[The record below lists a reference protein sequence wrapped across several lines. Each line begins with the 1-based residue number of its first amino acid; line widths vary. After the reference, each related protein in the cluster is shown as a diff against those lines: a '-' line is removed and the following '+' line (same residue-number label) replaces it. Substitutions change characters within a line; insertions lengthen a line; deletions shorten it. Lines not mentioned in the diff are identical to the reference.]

1 MKFSDFDDV
10 NVGTS
15 LTLTFALLIVLI
27 LGGGGLVVW
36 QFRIASR
43 QTDRL
48 TQVSQ
53 QLVAL
58 QQLQEQLFTFHG
70 RLEEIAQSKDANRL
84 LAEAQ
89 PLISPLLQQT
99 QRVRDT
105 FKNSPSEIPADS
117 FNAIDLTLPSQLEG
131 ITALARSG
139 DWEAVNLRLANQ
151 LKPMEGQISAL
162 VHTTNSEVN
171 LQMAQAVATM
181 GNLQS
186 RILVVVTTTALA
198 TFLVAAFFGWSIARR
213 MIQLTQD
220 LMNMRF
226 EERLA
231 ERSRIAQDLHDSL
244 LQGLLSA
251 SMQLHVAARQIP
263 ADAPAKPGVT
273 RVLELMG
280 EVVEEGRTT
289 LKGLRSTANSSRD
302 LVQSFSAIQAELP
315 GRRHI
320 DYRITV
326 EGQSRPLHPDIR
338 DEIFRIGREALLN
351 AFRHSQAKTIKLE
364 LEYGQKQLRVLV
376 RDDGVGI
383 DAQVLRSGC
392 EGHWGISGMR
402 ERAEEMGASL
412 KLFSRAGAGT
422 EVELSVPGGIA
433 YESNSSQRSGG
444 WFGRFFRRGPDANGS
459 EKWQ

>member
-1 MKFSDFDDV
+1 MEFSDFADV

-15 LTLTFALLIVLI
+15 LTLTFALLIALI

-36 QFRIASR
+36 QFRIANS

-48 TQVSQ
+48 TRVSQ
-53 QLVAL
+53 ESVAV
-58 QQLQEQLFTFHG
+58 QQLQEQLFTFHA
-70 RLEEIAQSKDANRL
+70 RLEEIARSKDANQL

-89 PLISPLLQQT
+89 PLITPLLQQT
-99 QRVRDT
+99 QRASET
-105 FKNSPSEIPADS
+105 FKNSPSEIPADT
-117 FNAIDLTLPSQLEG
+117 FNAINVTLPSQLEG
-131 ITALARSG
+131 ITELARSG

-162 VHTTNSEVN
+162 VHTTNNEVN
-171 LQMAQAVATM
+171 REMAQAVATM

-213 MIQLTQD
+213 MIQLTQES
-220 LMNMRF
+220 MNMRF

-231 ERSRIAQDLHDSL
+231 ERTRIAQDLHDTL
-244 LQGLLSA
+244 LQGFLSA

-263 ADAPAKPGVT
+263 ADAPAKPRVT
-273 RVLELMG
+273 RVLELMSQ
-280 EVVEEGRTT
+280 VIEEGRTT
-289 LKGLRSTANSSRD
+289 LNGLRSTDSSSRD

-320 DYRITV
+320 DYRVTV

-351 AFRHSQAKTIKLE
+351 AFRHSQAKTIELE
-364 LEYGQKQLRVLV
+364 LEYGQEQLRVLV
-376 RDDGVGI
+376 RDDGRGM
-383 DAQVLRSGC
+383 DPQVLHSGR

-402 ERAEEMGASL
+402 ERAEEIGGSL
-412 KLFSRAGAGT
+412 RLFSRAGAGT
-422 EVELSVPGGIA
+422 EVELSVPGRIA
-433 YESNSSQRSGG
+433 YESNSSQHSHR
-444 WFGRFFRRGPDANGS
+444 WFAKFFKGKTDSNGS
-459 EKWQ
+459 ET